1 SMSAEINLP
10 WQNVISPPAQ
20 DSPMWTG
27 NVQLY
32 LESLPL
38 SLLQVAVDHKV
49 FGRAEGTLNLSRT
62 ALLPEVNGKLRIR
75 HLVAAGHDIGDASF
89 ALNSKGT
96 DVQMIAELSDTFGDL
111 EAIAELSVAALDGG
125 FGLSPTKPVLV
136 GVRA

>member
-1 SMSAEINLP
+1 
-10 WQNVISPPAQ
+10 
-20 DSPMWTG
+20 
-27 NVQLY
+27 
-32 LESLPL
+32 
-38 SLLQVAVDHKV
+38 
-49 FGRAEGTLNLSRT
+49 
-62 ALLPEVNGKLRIR
+62 GKLRIR

-136 GVRA
+136 GVRANKYNAAALGTILQGAIDEVSGPVERELHPQLVPPTHK